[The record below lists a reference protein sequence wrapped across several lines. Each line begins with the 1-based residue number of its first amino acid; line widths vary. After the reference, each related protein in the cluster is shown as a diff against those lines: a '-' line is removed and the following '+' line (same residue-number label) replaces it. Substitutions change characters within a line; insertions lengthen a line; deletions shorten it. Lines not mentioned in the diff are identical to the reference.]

1 MISQTQITQTEIARP
16 QISRPQIT
24 RAQSWILRIVVA
36 LVAASFFGNALYAL
50 VTWLHTMGS

>member
-1 MISQTQITQTEIARP
+1 MISQTQITRTDIA
-16 QISRPQIT
+16 RPQIT